1 VTHLAAATGA
11 GVARLELGGDAWQV
25 DLTARDSGISC
36 LARDPR
42 DPDFLVGGARGGGV
56 WRSSDGGESWER
68 LDFPQADVFSVTV
81 SGADGAV
88 YAGCEPSMLFRSRDE
103 GESWEELEALR
114 SIPSAPTWSFPP
126 RPWTSHVRWI
136 APSPHEAALLLAGI
150 ELGGVMRSEDGGTTW
165 SDHRPGAQ
173 LDCHCLAWHPESPG
187 RVYEAGGGGAAW
199 STDGGATWRAADA
212 GRDRHYTWA
221 LAVDPDDPDR
231 WWTSVSTGPYAAHG
245 HRLAEAVLYRWEA
258 EGPWQPLTQPLDA
271 MPYTLAVRDGLLLA
285 GFADGGLWASGD
297 VGASWRELELRGDP
311 LSAVLAFA

>member
-1 VTHLAAATGA
+1 A
-11 GVARLELGGDAWQV
+11 G
-25 DLTARDSGISC
+25 S
-36 LARDPR
+36 
-42 DPDFLVGGARGGGV
+42 RGQGV
-56 WRSSDGGESWER
+56 FRSADGGTTWDH
-68 LDFPQADVFSVTV
+68 LDFPQPDVFSLAV
-81 SGADGAV
+81 SAADGAV

-136 APSPHEAALLLAGI
+136 APSPHDAALLLAGI
-150 ELGGVMRSEDGGTTW
+150 ELGGVMRSEDGGATW

-173 LDCHCLAWHPESPG
+173 LDCHCLAWHPEAPG
-187 RVYEAGGGGAAW
+187 RAYEAAGGGAAW
-199 STDGGATWRAADA
+199 STDGGATWRAVDA

-221 LAVDPDDPDR
+221 LSVDPDDPDR
-231 WWTSVSTGPYAAHG
+231 WWTSASTGPYAAHG
-245 HRLAEAVLYRWEA
+245 RRRAEAVLYRWEA

-271 MPYTLAVRDGLLLA
+271 MPYALAVRDGLLLA

-297 VGASWRELELRGDP
+297 AGASWRELELRGDP